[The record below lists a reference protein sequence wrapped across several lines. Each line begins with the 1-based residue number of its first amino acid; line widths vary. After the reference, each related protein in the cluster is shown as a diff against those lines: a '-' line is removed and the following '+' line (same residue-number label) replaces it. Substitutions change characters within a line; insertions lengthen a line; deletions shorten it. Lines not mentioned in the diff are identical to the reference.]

1 MFCDLSDSYEKVRE
15 EMKKKRFV
23 FPALVRDKILV
34 IGVLA
39 VFFLY
44 GVVVRDELA
53 RMYLMTGAAA
63 CALILSFVY
72 ILANRPLS
80 RRELRGE
87 IILNCIILIAMTNF
101 LYKILYM
108 Y

>member
-1 MFCDLSDSYEKVRE
+1 MR
-15 EMKKKRFV
+15 KKRLE

-34 IGVLA
+34 IGVLV

-44 GVVVRDELA
+44 GVCIKEELA
-53 RMYLMTGAAA
+53 RMYLMTGAAV
-63 CALILSFVY
+63 CALLLSFVY
-72 ILANRPLS
+72 MIANRPLS

-101 LYKILYM
+101 IYKILYV